1 MTQTLTQIHFFPLHV
16 VKNLANQPRWR
27 PKHLSHRNSTTNRI
41 LAESDVLLES
51 AWCTRHAQF
60 SFWGQLSTQLPRW
73 EKFCHGH
80 VTTRESSSQTLLTL
94 LFFNKIYFLFLR
106 CAISSPDCH
115 HLSVD
120 CLYFSGELVF
130 FSFFFVCCIARSI
143 FNFWLHLW
151 GFLADFLPILDF
163 LYVFLLPV
171 ILKKHGWVKGS
182 HVFFVHLFDTGWC
195 NTCMHVTYFL

>member
-130 FSFFFVCCIARSI
+130 FFILFCLLYRSI
-143 FNFWLHLW
+143 DFQ
-151 GFLADFLPILDF
+151 FLASFVRISSWFFAYSWFSLCFSPAGYFKKARLSKRESC
-163 LYVFLLPV
+163 LLHAS
-171 ILKKHGWVKGS
+171 LWHR
-182 HVFFVHLFDTGWC
+182 L
-195 NTCMHVTYFL
+195 M